1 MQRLELVVVVFVVGG
16 RTVFSRLLVVVG
28 RIAGKVEQ
36 TTVFDNLRRQEW
48 KLIQLKDLPNIA

>member
-16 RTVFSRLLVVVG
+16 RTVFRLLVVVG
-28 RIAGKVEQ
+28 RVAGKVEQ